1 MHRRSFGCPP
11 RWMRSPTSALLGA
24 AWREDLA
31 CDDNGEFAGVSDR
44 TTLAR
49 SDTILPM
56 TRRQSVQTA
65 EYKGDRS
72 ALGRRRRVR

>member
-31 CDDNGEFAGVSDR
+31 CDDNRNLPRDR
-44 TTLAR
+44 TTLEGLTHFFWEP
-49 SDTILPM
+49 S
-56 TRRQSVQTA
+56 S
-65 EYKGDRS
+65 RS
-72 ALGRRRRVR
+72 ADPLNRNVIASALEER